1 MYNLINKWM
10 LYLACK
16 DDNLLDSASGL
27 VLQELLNDEGAE
39 VTGPNDGEV
48 CVSRHE

>member
-1 MYNLINKWM
+1 M
-10 LYLACK
+10 LYLAGEN
-16 DDNLLDSASGL
+16 DNLLDGPSSL
-27 VLQELLNDEGAE
+27 VFQELLDDEAAE